1 MKRMIIK
8 YTGTRKETWDV
19 HLDTCVFAYN
29 TSRQESTVHSP
40 FEVMFGRVARLPIE
54 VDQESEYSSK
64 FFENYLEQ
72 PKVHVKVSA
81 SF

>member
-40 FEVMFGRVARLPIE
+40 FEVMFGRVARLTT
-54 VDQESEYSSK
+54 
-64 FFENYLEQ
+64 
-72 PKVHVKVSA
+72 H
-81 SF
+81 